1 MASLGA
7 FVSAAERFKKI
18 HEWDLVIELYAAAGR
33 REDALEVLNREL
45 EQKPDH
51 PRLLCALG
59 DLRDDATLHE
69 RAWTKSECRDWRA
82 ARSLARRHMNK
93 GRWSEACAWY
103 DETVRSRRPAVLR
116 RLHAVD
122 ARRLRESSRWVVYFS
137 ILSRFGP

>member
-1 MASLGA
+1 MPWLRLGA

-59 DLRDDATLHE
+59 DLRMTTRLSMSGPGPSPNVATGARPE
-69 RAWTKSECRDWRA
+69 AWLEGT
-82 ARSLARRHMNK
+82 
-93 GRWSEACAWY
+93 
-103 DETVRSRRPAVLR
+103 
-116 RLHAVD
+116 
-122 ARRLRESSRWVVYFS
+122 
-137 ILSRFGP
+137 